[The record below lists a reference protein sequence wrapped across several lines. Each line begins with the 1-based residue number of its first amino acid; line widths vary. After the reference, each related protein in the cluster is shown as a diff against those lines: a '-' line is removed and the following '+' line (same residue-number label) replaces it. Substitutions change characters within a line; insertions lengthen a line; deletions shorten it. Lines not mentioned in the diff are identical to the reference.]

1 MTLYDYYSDQQQIW
15 LGLTIL
21 AVLCVALTGALVLVL
36 VKAIRPLAARVNE
49 LDQALRDLP

>member
-15 LGLTIL
+15 LGLIIL